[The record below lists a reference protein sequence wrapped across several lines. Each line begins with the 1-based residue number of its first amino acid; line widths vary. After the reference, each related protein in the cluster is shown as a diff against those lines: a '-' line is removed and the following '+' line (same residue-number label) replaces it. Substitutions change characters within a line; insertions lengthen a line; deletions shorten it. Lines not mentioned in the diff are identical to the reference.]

1 MQKELILIL
10 VLFFSI
16 APVLAETTCDLNVKL
31 LSQDPYPAVPGDY
44 VKLVFQLD
52 GLDSPNCDD
61 ITFELL
67 SQYPISFKAG
77 DSKIKTFKKLD
88 YIKDYKSEV
97 LVPYEVILDENS
109 IDGKTPIDVKIQ
121 SKGDAPITKTF
132 DLEVEDVRA
141 TFEIS
146 VKKYNPTTNEMTLEV
161 LNTGKSNIEALT
173 LEIPKQ
179 DTIKI
184 KGSNRV
190 IVGDLDSNEY
200 TSADFKSHLV
210 DGKFKINLIYSD
222 KINIRRTVEKEIV
235 FDSSYFSN
243 DESSKGKKGLTGY
256 LLWGIIILLL
266 AYFIYRRR
274 KNKLQQTKSKR

>member
-1 MQKELILIL
+1 MKKELALTL
-10 VLFFSI
+10 VLFFSL
-16 APVLAETTCDLNVKL
+16 APVLAETACDLNVKL

-44 VKLVFQLD
+44 VKLVFQLT

-67 SQYPISFKAG
+67 SQYPINFKQG
-77 DSKIKTFKKLD
+77 DHSIKTFKKLD

-97 LVPYEVILDENS
+97 LVPYEVILNEDA
-109 IDGKTPIDVKIQ
+109 IDGKTPIDIKVQ
-121 SKGDAPITKTF
+121 SKGDAPVTKTF

-141 TFEIS
+141 AFEIS
-146 VKKYNPTTNEMTLEV
+146 VKKYSPATNEMTLEV

-200 TSADFKSHLV
+200 TSADFKSYPV
-210 DGKFKINLIYSD
+210 DGKFKIKLIYSD
-222 KINIRRTVEKEIV
+222 KINIRRVVEKEIV
-235 FDSSYFSN
+235 FDSSYFS
-243 DESSKGKKGLTGY
+243 DEKSSENKSGL
-256 LLWGIIILLL
+256 IIYYVIIAAGL
-266 AYFIYRRR
+266 ALIYFIYKRR
-274 KNKLQQTKSKR
+274 KNKLQQNKK